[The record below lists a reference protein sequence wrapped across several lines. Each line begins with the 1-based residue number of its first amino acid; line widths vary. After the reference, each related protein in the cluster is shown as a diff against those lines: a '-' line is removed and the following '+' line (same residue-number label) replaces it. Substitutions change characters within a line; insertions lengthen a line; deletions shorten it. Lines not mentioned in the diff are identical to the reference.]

1 MRSTTPPTTP
11 RVLPPYPQH
20 ALLFGALALGALVA
34 GQPAAAE
41 NRASI
46 GTSRSPQAAIGQLA
60 DADCAAALQGLFLD
74 WDRAG
79 FGTPAKPGQ
88 HLVPGR
94 AGFVTSGPGYATLVA
109 ALRSASRATAAG
121 CGREARAEIHRAGR
135 LLARS
140 RPFSDEPLLASAS
153 PEREGS

>member
-60 DADCAAALQGLFLD
+60 DADCAAALQACSSIGI
-74 WDRAG
+74 G
-79 FGTPAKPGQ
+79 
-88 HLVPGR
+88 
-94 AGFVTSGPGYATLVA
+94 
-109 ALRSASRATAAG
+109 
-121 CGREARAEIHRAGR
+121 
-135 LLARS
+135 
-140 RPFSDEPLLASAS
+140 LASERRPSPAS
-153 PEREGS
+153 IWYRAAPGS